1 MRISLP
7 LAAALVLAS
16 AARGQVISRVSVD
29 GNGNQGNA
37 QSGLGLAFEQRT
49 VAISAD
55 GNVIAFASAASNL
68 VAGDGNG
75 SIDIF
80 VVDRVAGTIERVSVD
95 STGIEADADCVALAI
110 SADGNVVAFWS
121 RTTNLVANDTNGA
134 EDTFLHDR
142 STGITERVSVNT
154 AGVEGDLG
162 SYRASLSSDGMLVAF
177 ESNATNL
184 AVVDTNK
191 STDIFL
197 RDRAAGT
204 TRRVSLTSSGTPPGP
219 GGCFDPSISS
229 DGSRVAFS
237 ARATDLVPGDTNGH
251 YDVFVRDR
259 VAATIVCVSVDSSGL

>member
-95 STGIEADADCVALAI
+95 STGI
-110 SADGNVVAFWS
+110 
-121 RTTNLVANDTNGA
+121 
-134 EDTFLHDR
+134 
-142 STGITERVSVNT
+142 
-154 AGVEGDLG
+154 
-162 SYRASLSSDGMLVAF
+162 
-177 ESNATNL
+177 
-184 AVVDTNK
+184 
-191 STDIFL
+191 
-197 RDRAAGT
+197 
-204 TRRVSLTSSGTPPGP
+204 
-219 GGCFDPSISS
+219 
-229 DGSRVAFS
+229 
-237 ARATDLVPGDTNGH
+237 
-251 YDVFVRDR
+251 
-259 VAATIVCVSVDSSGL
+259 